1 MPRKYF
7 GTDGIR
13 GEYGVAPL
21 TNNFF
26 IVLGM
31 AIAKSLLSSKGCK
44 KKYSLALIQ
53 ENRVTK

>member
-26 IVLGM
+26 IVLGV
-31 AIAKSLLSSKGCK
+31 AIAKSLLSSEGCK
-44 KKYSLALIQ
+44 KNTIW
-53 ENRVTK
+53 R